1 MLTQADSAAEDR
13 AGDAE
18 IRALVKRLARP
29 HSSGGDVVER
39 AALLASGSDFPAVME
54 WIADHAGVAEAVA
67 PEAPRRGLHGQ
78 RLGLSDG
85 GGPRTPLRFV
95 LPAGALA

>member
-1 MLTQADSAAEDR
+1 MSAEDE

-18 IRALVKRLARP
+18 IRALLKRLARP

-39 AALLASGSDFPAVME
+39 AALLASGSDFPTVMK

-67 PEAPRRGLHGQ
+67 PEDLRRGLHGQ
-78 RLGLSDG
+78 RLGLSDAT
-85 GGPRTPLRFV
+85 GPRTPLRFV
-95 LPAGALA
+95 LPADALA

>member
-1 MLTQADSAAEDR
+1 
-13 AGDAE
+13 
-18 IRALVKRLARP
+18 
-29 HSSGGDVVER
+29 
-39 AALLASGSDFPAVME
+39 ME

-85 GGPRTPLRFV
+85 TEQRTPLRFV
-95 LPAGALA
+95 LPADALA

>member
-1 MLTQADSAAEDR
+1 VSAEDG
-13 AGDAE
+13 AGDTE

-29 HSSGGDVVER
+29 HPSGGDVVER

-78 RLGLSDG
+78 RLGLSDETE
-85 GGPRTPLRFV
+85 PRIPLRFV

>member
-1 MLTQADSAAEDR
+1 MSAQDV

-18 IRALVKRLARP
+18 IRALVRRLARP

-39 AALLASGSDFPAVME
+39 AALLASGSDFAAVLA
-54 WIADHAGVAEAVA
+54 WITDHAGVAEVMA
-67 PEAPRRGLHGQ
+67 PEAPRSGLHGP
-78 RLGLSDG
+78 RVGLSG
-85 GGPRTPLRFV
+85 ATEPRTPLRFV

>member
-1 MLTQADSAAEDR
+1 MSAED
-13 AGDAE
+13 GTDDAE
-18 IRALVKRLARP
+18 IRALLKRLARP

-67 PEAPRRGLHGQ
+67 PEAPRRGLHG
-78 RLGLSDG
+78 LSDG
-85 GGPRTPLRFV
+85 TAPRTPSRFV
-95 LPAGALA
+95 LPADALA

>member
-1 MLTQADSAAEDR
+1 VSAED
-13 AGDAE
+13 AASEAE

-39 AALLASGSDFPAVME
+39 AALLASGSDFPAAMA
-54 WIADHAGVAEAVA
+54 WIADHAGVAEAMA

-85 GGPRTPLRFV
+85 AEPRTPLRFV